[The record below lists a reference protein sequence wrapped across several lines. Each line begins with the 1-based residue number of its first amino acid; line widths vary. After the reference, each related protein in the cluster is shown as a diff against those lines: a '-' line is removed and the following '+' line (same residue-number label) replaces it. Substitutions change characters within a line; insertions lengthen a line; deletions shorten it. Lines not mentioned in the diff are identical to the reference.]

1 MSATSPAPATARKK
15 VTIGTLRSM
24 KTKGI
29 PASYITAYDYPSA
42 CFAEAAGIDMILV
55 GDSGGMTMLGY
66 KNTLPVTM
74 DEMLHF
80 TKAVCR
86 GAKTAFVIGDMP
98 FMSYQSS
105 NELAQLN
112 AGRFIAEAG
121 CDCIKLEGGRK
132 MAERVRAIADA
143 GIAVM
148 GHIGL
153 TPQSLSA
160 AGGYRVYGK
169 TRDEFKSLLD
179 DALALEDAGA
189 SFVLLEAIPEEPAS
203 YVREALKVPVYGIGA
218 GRHMDG
224 QLLIL
229 HDLIGAF
236 VGDVSPKFARR
247 YANVGQVITDALA
260 AFNRDI
266 KGGDF
271 PAAEHLYPIDPEEV
285 AKIRA
290 YVEERR
296 KSA

>member
-1 MSATSPAPATARKK
+1 MSATPAAPTSSPRKK
-15 VTIGTLRSM
+15 VTIGALRTM

-42 CFAEAAGIDMILV
+42 CFADAAGIDMILV
-55 GDSGGMTMLGY
+55 GDSGGMTLLGY

-86 GAKTAFVIGDMP
+86 GAKSAFVVGDMP
-98 FMSYQSS
+98 FMSYQTSD
-105 NELAQLN
+105 ELAQIN
-112 AGRFIAEAG
+112 AGRLIAEGGA
-121 CDCIKLEGGRK
+121 DCVKLEGGRK
-132 MAERVRAIADA
+132 MAPRVRAIADA

-169 TRDEFKSLLD
+169 TRAEFESILD
-179 DALALEDAGA
+179 DALALEEAGA
-189 SFVLLEAIPEEPAS
+189 TFVLLEAIPEEPAG

-218 GRHMDG
+218 GRNVDG

-229 HDLIGAF
+229 HDMIGAF
-236 VGDVSPKFARR
+236 VGDVSPKFAKR
-247 YANVGQVITDALA
+247 YANVGQVITQALT
-260 AFNRDI
+260 DYV
-266 KGGDF
+266 KDVKEKQF
-271 PAAEHLYPIDPEEV
+271 PAEEHMYPIDPAEA
-285 AKIRA
+285 AKIREVVA
-290 YVEERR
+290 KRG
-296 KSA
+296 K